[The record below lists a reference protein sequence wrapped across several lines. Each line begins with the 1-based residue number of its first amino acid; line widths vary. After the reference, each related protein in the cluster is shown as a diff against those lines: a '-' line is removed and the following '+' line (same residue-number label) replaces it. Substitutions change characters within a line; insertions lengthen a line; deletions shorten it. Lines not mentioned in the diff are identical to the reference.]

1 MAILNGTVY
10 LLSVG
15 GTALP
20 DQTEGSISINMET
33 RDITTKDS
41 SGYRELLEGLRSG
54 SVSVS
59 GLVDDDASRRRR
71 RYVVHYAQHYVRLWL
86 WCSVSTM
93 RQTTTTT
100 PATLSALRWRLAQ
113 ERKTT
118 SRTARRLKSLELSR
132 RSSLNESHAFRE
144 GVYFTM

>member
-10 LLSVG
+10 LLSVA

-59 GLVDDDASRRRR
+59 GLVDDDASGG
-71 RYVVHYAQHYVRLWL
+71 AGGTLF
-86 WCSVSTM
+86 
-93 RQTTTTT
+93 TTLNTR
-100 PATLSALRWRLAQ
+100 AAVALVFGFDDASDDYNY
-113 ERKTT
+113 TCNAFCT
-118 SRTARRLKSLELSR
+118 SLEISAGTEDNVTY
-132 RSSLNESHAFRE
+132 SASFEITGAITQ
-144 GVYFTM
+144 VVA